1 MIGNTKM
8 RLENDATYEK
18 ETALWISEGQA
29 YQTRENSRCKGP
41 EVGLLQSFKV
51 NKESTI
57 AR

>member
-1 MIGNTKM
+1 MIGNTEE
-8 RLENDATYEK
+8 RLENATYEK
-18 ETALWISEGQA
+18 ETAPWISEEQT